1 MLDLL
6 KVAGQ
11 MQGMSEQLAHEAKL
25 LAHKL
30 DLAESLF
37 QGAIAHQVLRRQQHQ
52 AWSDRLAFNCAEPV
66 EPLESKHIITPI
78 TAPHTVVA
86 TDGSQIAPSRHEIAY
101 CYLINVGRVALHYGS
116 SIYPILD
123 NRPEVYYKPEDL
135 YGARQW
141 GIQTEEWMTLK
152 RNVAEAIALA
162 ELACEQKNHHPLFGP
177 VLAMSD
183 GSLINWSLEMLP
195 PEARAKILPDIL
207 AAWERLRQAG
217 IPMVGYISAPR
228 STEAT
233 NFLRLQA
240 CAFAQPDCNTNCTS
254 THNATSNATGQSLDR
269 APCSVLQPLRD
280 ATLWHR
286 FLQPGEASPLWRS
299 SARILQ
305 EYGEHTVYFCY
316 LHVGTE
322 IARVEMPEWT
332 ALDPELRFQSLSL
345 VLAQVQKGYGYPV
358 ALAEAHNQAVV
369 TGGDRHRFFDIL
381 ERHMVKSG
389 LKNIATSYKEARKR
403 SSIA

>member
-37 QGAIAHQVLRRQQHQ
+37 QGAIAHQVLRRQQKQ
-52 AWSDRLAFNCAEPV
+52 EWGDRLAFNCAEPV
-66 EPLESKHIITPI
+66 EPLESRHVITPI
-78 TAPHTVVA
+78 TTPHTVVA

-162 ELACEQKNHHPLFGP
+162 ELACEQKSHHPLFGP

-183 GSLINWSLEMLP
+183 GSLIHWSLEMLP

-207 AAWERLRQAG
+207 AAWERLRLAG

-240 CAFAQPDCNTNCTS
+240 CPFPQPDCNTHCTS
-254 THNATSNATGQSLDR
+254 TNNATGQNLDR

-286 FLQPGEASPLWRS
+286 FLQPGEVSPLWRS
-299 SARILQ
+299 NARILQ

-332 ALDPELRFQSLSL
+332 ALDPDLRLEALSL

-369 TGGDRHRFFDIL
+369 TGGDRYRFFAIL
-381 ERHMVKSG
+381 EQHLLKSG
-389 LKNIATSYKEARKR
+389 LKNVTTSYKEARKR

>member
-11 MQGMSEQLAHEAKL
+11 MQGMSVQLAREAK
-25 LAHKL
+25 AIASKL
-30 DLAESLF
+30 DLAQSLF
-37 QGAIAHQVLRRQQHQ
+37 VDANVNLALRQQQLQ
-52 AWSDRLAFNCAEPV
+52 AWRDRLAFTCAEPI
-66 EPLESKHIITPI
+66 ESLDTRHAIAPFSS
-78 TAPHTVVA
+78 PHTIAA

-116 SIYPILD
+116 SIYPLLD
-123 NRPEVYYKPEDL
+123 NVPEVYYKPEDL

-152 RNVAEAIALA
+152 RTVAEAIALA
-162 ELACEQKNHHPLFGP
+162 ELACEQKDRSPLFGP
-177 VLAMSD
+177 VLALSD
-183 GSLINWSLEMLP
+183 GSLIHWSLEMLP

-207 AAWERLRQAG
+207 AAWERLRCDR
-217 IPMVGYISAPR
+217 IPLAGYISAPR

-240 CAFAQPDCNTNCTS
+240 CPFLQPDCH
-254 THNATSNATGQSLDR
+254 THCVSASHQSLDR
-269 APCSVLQPLRD
+269 APCSALQPLRD

-305 EYGEHTVYFCY
+305 EYGDHTVYFCY
-316 LHVGTE
+316 LHVGAE
-322 IARVEMPEWT
+322 IARIEMPEWT
-332 ALDPELRFQSLSL
+332 ALDTEMRLQVLSL
-345 VLAQVQKGYGYPV
+345 VLAQIQKGYGYPV
-358 ALAEAHNQAVV
+358 ALSEAHNQAVV
-369 TGGDRHRFFDIL
+369 TGSDRYRFFAIL
-381 ERHMVKSG
+381 EQHLVKSG
-389 LKNIATSYKEARKR
+389 LKNIATSFKETRKR

>member
-11 MQGMSEQLAHEAKL
+11 MQGMSAQLAREAKAIAL
-25 LAHKL
+25 KL
-30 DLAESLF
+30 DLAQSLF
-37 QGAIAHQVLRRQQHQ
+37 EDATSNLELRQQQLQ
-52 AWSDRLAFNCAEPV
+52 AWRDRLAFNCAEPM
-66 EPLESKHIITPI
+66 ESLDTRHSITPFS
-78 TAPHTVVA
+78 APHTIVA

-116 SIYPILD
+116 SIYPVLD
-123 NRPEVYYKPEDL
+123 NLPEVYYKPEDL

-152 RNVAEAIALA
+152 RTVAEAIALA
-162 ELACEQKNHHPLFGP
+162 ELACGQKERSPIFGP
-177 VLAMSD
+177 VLALSD
-183 GSLINWSLEMLP
+183 GSLIHWSLEMLP

-207 AAWERLRQAG
+207 AAWERLRRDR
-217 IPMVGYISAPR
+217 IPLAGYISAPR

-240 CAFAQPDCNTNCTS
+240 CPFPQPDCH
-254 THNATSNATGQSLDR
+254 THCKSDAERNLDR

-280 ATLWHR
+280 ATLWQR

-305 EYGEHTVYFCY
+305 EYGDHTVYFCY

-332 ALDPELRFQSLSL
+332 ALDAELRLQVLSL
-345 VLAQVQKGYGYPV
+345 VLAQIQKGYGYPV
-358 ALAEAHNQAVV
+358 ALSEAHNQAVV
-369 TGGDRHRFFDIL
+369 TGSDRHRFFAIL
-381 ERHMVKSG
+381 ERSLIDSG
-389 LKNIATSYKEARKR
+389 LKNITTSFKETRKR
-403 SSIA
+403 NSIA